1 MMGDSFDS
9 LVDALNRTRLELE
22 DEIDRIKVEME
33 AAKSSA
39 RQRMLTNQLN
49 TAVGK
54 QADLGR
60 QLSELLFFQF

>member
-1 MMGDSFDS
+1 MMDDSFDS

-39 RQRMLTNQLN
+39 RQRMLTHQLN

-54 QADLGR
+54 QADLDR
-60 QLSELLFFQF
+60 QFSELLFFQF